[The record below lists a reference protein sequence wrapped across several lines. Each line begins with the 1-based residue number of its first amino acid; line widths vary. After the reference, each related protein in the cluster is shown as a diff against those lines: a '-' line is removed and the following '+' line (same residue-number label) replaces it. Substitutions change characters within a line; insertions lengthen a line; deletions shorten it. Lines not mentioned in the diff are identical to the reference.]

1 MTERRGD
8 RERAGGDGEKGGCQ
22 KQRWLTSRGGG
33 VTDRERG
40 CQRKETEEKC
50 SAKDRAVVD

>member
-1 MTERRGD
+1 MTEREQVVT
-8 RERAGGDGEKGGCQ
+8 ERKVGARNRDG
-22 KQRWLTSRGGG
+22 LTSRGGG